1 MNWPAPPP
9 LEAYVLRL
17 FVAGSTLR
25 SQTAITNVRRICEQ
39 HLAERFELEVIDVYT
54 HPQQT
59 RDLQIVATPTLV
71 KLEPGPLRR
80 IVGDLTNRDRVLSG
94 LGLPA
99 GGTSSEAVQ

>member
-1 MNWPAPPP
+1 MSWPEPPP
-9 LEAYVLRL
+9 PESYVLRL

-71 KLEPGPLRR
+71 KLEPAPLRR
-80 IVGDLTNRDRVLSG
+80 IVGDLTNRDRVLTG
-94 LGLPA
+94 LGLA
-99 GGTSSEAVQ
+99 GSGGPSEAAL

>member
-1 MNWPAPPP
+1 MSWPAPPP
-9 LEAYVLRL
+9 LDSYVLRL

-71 KLEPGPLRR
+71 KVEPAPLRR
-80 IVGDLTNRDRVLSG
+80 IVGDLSDRNRVLTG
-94 LGLPA
+94 LGLLD
-99 GGTSSEAVQ
+99 GRSSGAVQ